1 MARVKL
7 ISAGMSE
14 LMRSSAMQRLMFD
27 LLGPAEAQAKA
38 SAPRKT
44 GASAASIHRES
55 DIGRSRARGLLVAD
69 APHALVVEANTGT
82 LAGALD
88 AVRGG

>member
-27 LLGPAEAQAKA
+27 LLGPAGAQAKA
-38 SAPRKT
+38 SASRKT
-44 GASAASIHRES
+44 GAYAASIHRTS
-55 DIGRSRARGLLVAD
+55 GVSGVRAAARLVAGTD
-69 APHALVVEANTGT
+69 HALSVESRTGN
-82 LAGALD
+82 LARALD
-88 AVRGG
+88 AAKG

>member
-44 GASAASIHRES
+44 GAYAASIHRTS
-55 DIGRSRARGLLVAD
+55 GVAGDRAAARLVAGTD
-69 APHALVVEANTGT
+69 HALSVESRTGN
-82 LAGALD
+82 LARALD
-88 AVRGG
+88 AAKG